1 MSEDSNGKPPLAFWI
16 ISGVFLTWNLI
27 GLMFYYMQVTMTP
40 EFMVENFSDA
50 QVAFMMSTPAWA
62 TAGYAI
68 AVNAGVIA
76 ALLLLMRKS
85 WAKTFFILSFAGV
98 LVQDF
103 DAFVLSDVIAV
114 WGTSALYLPTV
125 VIIICV
131 AEIWYSHSIANRY
144 YR

>member
-1 MSEDSNGKPPLAFWI
+1 MSDDSNGKPPLVFWI
-16 ISGVFLTWNLI
+16 ISGVFLTWNVI

-40 EFMVENFSDA
+40 EIMAENFSDV
-50 QVAFMMSTPAWA
+50 QVAFMMNTPVWA
-62 TAGYAI
+62 TAGYAT

-76 ALLLLMRKS
+76 ALLLLMRKK
-85 WAKTFFILSFAGV
+85 WARTFFIVSFAGV

-103 DAFVLSDVIAV
+103 DAFVLSDAIEV

-125 VIIICV
+125 VIMICV
-131 AEIWYSHSIANRY
+131 AEIWYSHSRANRY

>member
-1 MSEDSNGKPPLAFWI
+1 MSDNSNGKPPVAFWV

-40 EFMVENFSDA
+40 EFMAENFSDV

-62 TAGYAI
+62 TAGYAT

-76 ALLLLMRKS
+76 ALLLLMRKR
-85 WAKTFFILSFAGV
+85 WAKAFFIASFAGV

-103 DAFVLSDVIAV
+103 DAFVLSGAIEV

-125 VIIICV
+125 VIVICV
-131 AEIWYSHSIANRY
+131 AEIWYSHSVADRY

>member
-1 MSEDSNGKPPLAFWI
+1 MSDNSNGKPPIAFWV

-40 EFMVENFSDA
+40 EFMAENFSEA

-62 TAGYAI
+62 TAGYAT

-76 ALLLLMRKS
+76 ALLLLMRKR
-85 WAKTFFILSFAGV
+85 WAKAFFIASLAGV

-103 DAFVLSDVIAV
+103 DAFVLSGVIEV
-114 WGTSALYLPTV
+114 WGTSALYLPIV
-125 VIIICV
+125 VILICV
-131 AEIWYSHSIANRY
+131 AEIWYSHSVANRY